1 MQFGLMYLFSEYGNV
16 PQAQVFS
23 EFLEEIEL
31 AEELGFDSIWLPE
44 HHFSIYGI
52 LGDTLTLAAA
62 ISQRTKRIKIGT
74 SVVLLP
80 LQHPVRVAEQAAL
93 VDMLSN
99 GRLLLGLGRAYQPK
113 EFAGF
118 GMDPEESRDRFN
130 EGLEMLLGT
139 FTKEKFNYE
148 GKFWSCNDV
157 TLFPKPV
164 QQPYP
169 PIYMAA
175 VSPPSYQLAAEKGL
189 SILRAPRFTSID
201 TVEEQWDLYSELMR
215 TAGHDP
221 MAFDQPLLMQT
232 YVAEDDATAKAEAE
246 EHAMWY
252 HDLFQKVLP
261 GAPDQPVRPGYEVY
275 DTIRQAHARVGYDDL
290 ANWGSAFGD
299 PDTVAQRVLTYARK
313 GGTNHWMAEMRF
325 GGLSHD
331 QTMRSMRLF
340 AEEVMPRVRDDLA
353 KDAAA

>member
-1 MQFGLMYLFSEYGNV
+1 MQFGVMYLFSEYGNV

-31 AEELGFDSIWLPE
+31 AEELGFAAIWLPE

-80 LQHPVRVAEQAAL
+80 LQHPVRIAEQAAL
-93 VDMLSN
+93 VDMLSD

-118 GMDPEESRDRFN
+118 GIDPAESRERFN
-130 EGLEMLLGT
+130 EGLEMLLGA
-139 FTKEKFNYE
+139 FTQDNFSYE
-148 GKFWSCNDV
+148 GKYWSCNDV

-164 QQPYP
+164 QQPHP

-189 SILRAPRFTSID
+189 SILRAPRFTSIE
-201 TVEEQWDLYSELMR
+201 TVEEQWALYCEHMR
-215 TAGHDP
+215 AAGHDP

-261 GAPDQPVRPGYEVY
+261 GGQGTAVHPGYEFY
-275 DTIRQAHARVGYDDL
+275 DIVLRPRQ
-290 ANWGSAFGD
+290 
-299 PDTVAQRVLTYARK
+299 
-313 GGTNHWMAEMRF
+313 
-325 GGLSHD
+325 
-331 QTMRSMRLF
+331 
-340 AEEVMPRVRDDLA
+340 
-353 KDAAA
+353 